1 MYISE
6 SLFIPR
12 GDSVGL
18 RLLHVRPASHNPS
31 AGDRKPVVLCFHAGG
46 GILATP
52 ELELGTYI
60 TFASNGYVVI
70 SVDYRLA
77 PEDPYPAA
85 FNDGETAWNWLHTKE
100 AATSLGLDVTRFGLF
115 GTSAGSWLSTGLAIR
130 LKDKNSFEQPRI
142 AICDSCIADDRV
154 IYVAQD
160 ENHPWAHYFQWSG
173 QNARDAQRML
183 YGGNQPELPV
193 EAAPLRSTNLE
204 DFQGLCPH
212 YIISAEIDSLV
223 ENGILYSHRLLQAG
237 VRLEFH
243 LFKGAPHAF
252 GLFGTSLSKVSQ
264 NEYLRVLPA
273 AMV

>member
-1 MYISE
+1 
-6 SLFIPR
+6 
-12 GDSVGL
+12 
-18 RLLHVRPASHNPS
+18 
-31 AGDRKPVVLCFHAGG
+31 
-46 GILATP
+46 
-52 ELELGTYI
+52 
-60 TFASNGYVVI
+60 
-70 SVDYRLA
+70 
-77 PEDPYPAA
+77 
-85 FNDGETAWNWLHTKE
+85 
-100 AATSLGLDVTRFGLF
+100 
-115 GTSAGSWLSTGLAIR
+115 
-130 LKDKNSFEQPRI
+130 
-142 AICDSCIADDRV
+142 
-154 IYVAQD
+154 
-160 ENHPWAHYFQWSG
+160 
-173 QNARDAQRML
+173 ML

-212 YIISAEIDSLV
+212 CEHLMKAVQGRLFTMKFLDIISAEIDSLV